1 VDGIAAFTKRIE
13 NEIRLK
19 YEYGESLEK
28 LALDY
33 AIPISTLKKRSSKSR
48 KNGDAWVKGKYAE
61 VGYNVFLEENEKAKS
76 ELRKV
81 LMKEGRT
88 KFIHLNNIFKTRAK
102 KENEDMVKNSK
113 APTLSMAGEIAFSTK
128 VNTTVALI
136 KGQMEFEGLYG
147 DEKQMKINKTIME
160 IKLAQLDIK
169 IKESEAGKIDTE
181 EEKSKQIEGNQG
193 DFVDALLSEGDPFET
208 PEVE

>member
-1 VDGIAAFTKRIE
+1 MDRIAVFTKRIE

-28 LALDY
+28 LAVDY
-33 AIPISTLKKRSSKSR
+33 AIPISTLKKRSSKSK
-48 KNGDAWVKGKYAE
+48 KNGDPWVKGKYAE

-102 KENEDMVKNSK
+102 QENEDMVKNKK

-136 KGQMEFEGLYG
+136 KGEMEFEGLYG

-160 IKLAQLDIK
+160 IKNKEAELRLKQLELNKTSQED
-169 IKESEAGKIDTE
+169 DTE
-181 EEKSKQIEGNQG
+181 KQKEEQIIQNQE
-193 DFVDALLSEGDPFET
+193 DFTDALLEEDPF
-208 PEVE
+208 